1 MKALLVVC
9 LAVCL
14 YWICSTVLDQYAR
27 RWVSSHDKEYQVS
40 LEVFVSLAQFI
51 LFMATLYIVFRC
63 FGVDVA
69 GLLAS
74 FSVFSAIIGLTLQAP
89 LTNLAA
95 GLLLSYMKTYQEGNQ
110 IQVEVSSCVKIGPA
124 TIIKFGPQFVT
135 VQYTIGGQRANIP
148 NLLFLTSPV
157 LRTSF

>member
-1 MKALLVVC
+1 MKALLIIGI
-9 LAVCL
+9 AVCL
-14 YWICSTVLDQYAR
+14 YWLLSATLDHYAR
-27 RWVSSHDKEYQVS
+27 RWVLSHDEEYQVS
-40 LEVFVSLAQFI
+40 LEVFVSLAQVF
-51 LFMATLYIVFRC
+51 LFMTTVYIIFRC

-74 FSVFSAIIGLTLQAP
+74 FSLFSALIGITLQVP

-110 IQVEVSSCVKIGPA
+110 VQIEVSSCVKIGPA

-135 VQYTIGGQRANIP
+135 VQYNVGGQRANIP
-148 NLLFLTSPV
+148 NLLFLTCPV